1 MAKKNSRMKPV
12 PTPAAVRRRMYAVV
26 AVLALGV
33 LTALFWAASFGY
45 EALMKV
51 YDEQCRIIDADVD
64 VVVVITGS
72 AKMVPRDIV
81 IDVFN
86 LTNGANLAEIDF
98 EGRRADL
105 LKTPN
110 IRDIRIERRMPN
122 RVTIEV
128 FERDPIARVAG
139 HSRHSSIGR
148 VVDSEGVVFR
158 FQRNIA
164 ALPIIREAE
173 RVNTPPGKKLE
184 GPAAAAVHL
193 ATAVANATDLGD
205 FRILEIDTSP
215 RDYLLLTL
223 GNYSRAKIAWEH
235 MEQDDAIA
243 RESLKSQLTR
253 LARAMETQLTPGTTL
268 WNAMDFEG
276 GRVYANDPTL
286 SNRQKGN

>member
-1 MAKKNSRMKPV
+1 MAKRNSRMKPV
-12 PTPAAVRRRMYAVV
+12 PKSAADKRRTFMILC
-26 AVLALGV
+26 VLATMAVSILAW
-33 LTALFWAASFGY
+33 ALLAAHD
-45 EALMKV
+45 ALMSV
-51 YDEQCRIIDADVD
+51 YDEQCKVIDADVD
-64 VVVVITGS
+64 VAIIITGS
-72 AKMVPRDIV
+72 AKMVPRDLVVDI
-81 IDVFN
+81 FG

-98 EGRRADL
+98 MKKRNDL

-122 RVTIEV
+122 RVTVEV

-148 VVDSEGVVFR
+148 VTDIEGMVFR

-173 RVNTPPGKKLE
+173 QQNTPPGQKLT
-184 GPAAAAVHL
+184 GHAAAAVHL
-193 ATAVANATDLGD
+193 AAAVAEATDLGD

-235 MEQDDAIA
+235 MGQDDAIA
-243 RESLKSQLTR
+243 RTSLKAQLIR
-253 LARAMETQLTPGTTL
+253 LSKAMATQLTPGTTI

-276 GRVYANDPTL
+276 GRVYANDPSL
-286 SNRQKGN
+286 SPRQKGN